1 MNLSDRRART
11 WPVLGVARTATDGC
25 RLLRT
30 RPAALAGRPE
40 ELQLCIANFFQPGW
54 ETVWQPHNS
63 TPFTAG

>member
-30 RPAALAGRPE
+30 RPAALAGRWS
-40 ELQLCIANFFQPGW
+40 ELRAGGDGRD
-54 ETVWQPHNS
+54 V
-63 TPFTAG
+63 PFGALAAPRDPTLECA